1 MTFEFKP
8 VDLPALVTN
17 VANGFHALIEERD
30 FTLRTVVADAPISIV
45 LDAAKMQQVLRNL
58 LSNAIKF
65 SPQGG
70 IIELRMHCL
79 EEKAVVAVADQG
91 AGIPPAE
98 LDMIFGK
105 FMQSST
111 TKSGAGGTGLGLA
124 ICREIVAAHRGRI
137 WAENRPEGGAVFTFE
152 MPLRAVISQEMP
164 PTPV

>member
-1 MTFEFKP
+1 MTFKFEP
-8 VDLPALVTN
+8 VDLPDLVTK
-17 VANGFHALIEERD
+17 VANGFQALIEERD
-30 FTLRTVVADAPISIV
+30 CTLRAVAADAPKPIV

-70 IIELRMHCL
+70 IIELRVHCL
-79 EEKAVVAVADQG
+79 EEKVMVTVADQG
-91 AGIPPAE
+91 AGIPQAE

-152 MPLRAVISQEMP
+152 LPLRSVISREMP
-164 PTPV
+164 ATPV